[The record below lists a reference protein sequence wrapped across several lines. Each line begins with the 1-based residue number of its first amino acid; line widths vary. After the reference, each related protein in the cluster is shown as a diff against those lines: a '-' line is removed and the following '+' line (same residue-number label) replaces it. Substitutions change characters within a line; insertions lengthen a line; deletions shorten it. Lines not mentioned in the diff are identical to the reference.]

1 MKRKGILALLL
12 STALFGSLLSG
23 CASPSKEAE
32 GDKPEDAPAAKA
44 GVPDY
49 MNPVG
54 EYPIVKEKIKIRVM
68 GKKDPG
74 GPEWGDLEIFK
85 RLAEKTNIELE
96 FELSEGDTF
105 NEQKNIALVGGE
117 YADIILRG
125 ADKTDEETYGPQG
138 VFLDLTDLIDQYA
151 PNLKA
156 LMAKDPSI
164 KASITS
170 MDGKIYG
177 LPYIFNTSTTQ
188 GHLGFFDSQWMKNAG
203 IGKEPATTDELYEML
218 KAFKEKDANG
228 NGDPGDEI
236 PFSAVGLNAF
246 QQLLMPA
253 FTGLTGGIGFDVNEA
268 GEVVYVPAMKEYKD
282 FLVYTNKLYK
292 EGLIDPEFTTQ
303 TSQQWQA
310 KVKGNL
316 VGIYNASPTL
326 LDAETTKTEQLSLAP
341 LTSPVN
347 DKKVV
352 RLPFN
357 LYTSKA
363 IITDKC
369 KHPEAAMRLLDM
381 FYATEENAVDGF
393 SGNTVFL
400 GYEGE
405 HWKYT
410 DDSKSQYEWIAP
422 VTGFGDINKSVS
434 VNMELPG
441 YLNFMAMPA
450 NNPLMEMK
458 VTQVQEKQVPYYKD
472 AYPVNARF
480 TAEESEKGNVIE
492 NDLYTYVTLMTTKF
506 IIGEEPLDK
515 FDSYIA
521 TLDKMGLQD
530 LIKIKTD
537 ALNRW
542 NEALKK

>member
-1 MKRKGILALLL
+1 MKKKSMLALLL
-12 STALFGSLLSG
+12 STILFGSLLSG
-23 CASPSKEAE
+23 CASPEKEAE
-32 GDKPEDAPAAKA
+32 GNNSENTPGVEA
-44 GVPDY
+44 GLPDY
-49 MNPVG
+49 LNPVG
-54 EYPIVKEKIKIRVM
+54 EYPITKEKIKIKVM

-74 GPEWGDLEIFK
+74 GSDWGELEIFK

-96 FELSEGDTF
+96 FELSEGDSF

-138 VFLDLTDLIDQYA
+138 VFLDLTNLIDQYA

-156 LMAKDPSI
+156 LMEKDPVI

-177 LPYIFNTSTTQ
+177 LPYIFNTSMTQ
-188 GHLGFFDSQWMKNAG
+188 GHLGFFDSQWMKNVG
-203 IGKEPATTDELYEML
+203 IEKVPTTTDELYEML

-228 NGDPGDEI
+228 NGDLSDEI

-246 QQLLMPA
+246 QQLLVPA
-253 FTGLTGGIGFDVNEA
+253 FTGLTGGIGFDVNDA

-282 FLVYTNKLYK
+282 FLIYTNKLYK

-310 KVKGNL
+310 KVKGGL
-316 VGIYNASPTL
+316 VGIYNASPTV
-326 LDAETTKTEQLSLAP
+326 LDPEAAKSEQLSLGP

-352 RLPFN
+352 RSPFN

-363 IITDKC
+363 IITDKA

-381 FYATEENAVDGF
+381 FYATEDKAVDGF
-393 SGNTVFL
+393 SGNTIFV

-410 DDSKSQYEWIAP
+410 DDTKAQYEWIDP
-422 VTGFGDINKSVS
+422 ITGFGDINKSIS

-441 YLNFMAMPA
+441 YLDFIAMPA

-458 VTQVQEKQVPYYKD
+458 VTQVKEKQVPYYRD

-480 TAEESEKGNVIE
+480 TAKESEKGNVIE
-492 NDLYTYVTLMTTKF
+492 NDLFTYVTLMTTKF
-506 IIGEEPLDK
+506 IIGEESLDN

-521 TLDKMGLQD
+521 TLDKMGLQE
-530 LIKIKTD
+530 LLTIKTD
-537 ALNRW
+537 ALKRW
-542 NEALKK
+542 NESLK